1 MLNLKTV
8 TEELTGLIR
17 GLRSCGL
24 IDLFLLADLAVL
36 FMKRAQE
43 SLPFPKLLPSVLV
56 TEKQFI

>member
-1 MLNLKTV
+1 MCSIQRRKHTYLEETLHSGRDFQVLNLKTA

-36 FMKRAQE
+36 FMK
-43 SLPFPKLLPSVLV
+43 
-56 TEKQFI
+56 